1 MAAAGAGHG
10 PQFSARWDCSFGVL
24 GLLKQSRPVLRLI
37 LGATRATS
45 ACVALLAFFVPTFAV
60 IYVSPTG
67 NDMGGGSWATAFKT
81 IGQAVAVAPQGAEIW
96 VRQGV
101 YQENIVIQTA
111 GLRIYGGFL
120 GDETSLEE
128 RRGSATVID
137 AALSGRPMRINFVAD
152 VLLDRLTL
160 RNGNAVGFGGAL
172 YAASANNLTLTDCV
186 LEDCTSSTNNS
197 GGGIYASNGSITIT
211 DTIIRRCVSA
221 DVGGGMRAIGADVYL
236 TRVTFEDNVA
246 SKGGGLALE
255 GGVGYVRSCVFRR
268 NVATCGGLEGGG
280 GAWLRTVQQ
289 VQIERNWFT
298 ENQAGA
304 GAALDILNRT
314 NTKIYA
320 NLITRNTAGVAAVLV
335 RNSGTWPRLVNNTY
349 SDNVSTVG
357 NSVMYFYDQASG
369 TIRNENITFNT
380 GPEAAV
386 GRDASVSY
394 YWSYGN
400 FYMNSVAPFSL
411 PQDLNAAGPTTTQVD
426 PRYVNRLFLDVPWS
440 YNLRPDSLVRDYG
453 YVEVQFDYCG
463 APRPVDSSGYG
474 TPYPDKGCFEYQ
486 AVAQYVAMSSW
497 RGPQGNGDQSSALLR
512 IRAQDGDGRLVLDAW
527 VPQCEAGFYVLPGD
541 VFAPQSGPWT
551 IRISAKGYL
560 TRQIVVPALPAHGS
574 TGVNVT
580 LIPGDANDDNRV
592 DLQDLNLIMSTFGAI
607 GPTPGD
613 INGDRSV
620 DVPDMSTV
628 LANFGALGD

>member
-1 MAAAGAGHG
+1 ML
-10 PQFSARWDCSFGVL
+10 QCIVLVVSTSASFG
-24 GLLKQSRPVLRLI
+24 
-37 LGATRATS
+37 
-45 ACVALLAFFVPTFAV
+45 V

-67 NDMGGGSWATAFKT
+67 SDQGGGTWATAFTT
-81 IGQAVAVAPQGAEIW
+81 IGQAVAAAPSGSEIW

-101 YQENIVIQTA
+101 YYENVVIQTA
-111 GLRIYGGFL
+111 GLRIYGGFY
-120 GDETSLEE
+120 GDESLLEE
-128 RRGSATVID
+128 RHGESTVID
-137 AALSGRPMRINFVAD
+137 GANLGRPVRVNYVAD

-160 RNGNAVGFGGAL
+160 RNGRATGFGGAL
-172 YAASANNLTLTDCV
+172 YAASANNLTLTNCV

-211 DTIIRRCVSA
+211 DTIIRRCTTA
-221 DVGGGMRAIGADVYL
+221 DIGGGMRAVGADVFL
-236 TRVTFEDNVA
+236 TGVVFEDNVA

-268 NVATCGGLEGGG
+268 NIATCGGLEGGG

-298 ENQAGA
+298 ENQANA
-304 GAALDILNRT
+304 GAALDLLNRT
-314 NTKIYA
+314 NTKVYA
-320 NLITRNTAGVAAVLV
+320 NLITRNTAGTAAVLV
-335 RNSGTWPRLVNNTY
+335 RNSGTWPRLINNTY

-380 GPEAAV
+380 GPDAAV
-386 GRDASVSY
+386 GRDASASY

-400 FYMNSVAPFSL
+400 FYMNSVAPFSN

-426 PRYVNRLFLDVPWS
+426 PRYVNRLYLDIPWS

-474 TPYPDKGCFEYQ
+474 TPYPDKGCYEYQ
-486 AVAQYVAMSSW
+486 AVSQYVAMPSW
-497 RGPQGNGDQSSALLR
+497 RGPQGDGDQSAALLR
-512 IRAQDGDGRLVLDAW
+512 IRAQDGNGRLVLDDW
-527 VPQCEAGFYVLPGD
+527 VPQSESGFYTLPGD

-560 TRQIVVPALPAHGS
+560 IRKLEIPALPAHGC
-574 TGVNVT
+574 TGLNVV
-580 LIPGDANDDNRV
+580 LIPGDANGDNRV
-592 DLQDLNLIMSTFGAI
+592 DLQDLNVIMSTFGAT
-607 GPTPGD
+607 GPMPGD
-613 INGDRSV
+613 INGDLSV